1 MGRRFSNP
9 YIKKL
14 RRSPADFIRWRLGHF
29 DDLLPHVY
37 PPEDFAYPILQR
49 EVNGNEP
56 KLTWINH
63 CTFLIE
69 CQGLHILTDPIWNG
83 RCSPSPLIGP
93 KREHPPAI
101 ELDNL
106 PNIDVVV
113 ISHNHYDHLD
123 QFTIKALVKRFPN
136 IQFVVPIGVK
146 GWFEKRGI
154 YRVKELGW
162 WEEKELDARLKVT
175 GVPAQHNSGRGV
187 FDFNKTLWMGV
198 VMQFSANKYCYFVGD
213 TAYNPYDFKKIGE
226 KFKKID
232 LCLCPIGTY
241 RPGRFMRTVHSSPE
255 DAVNIHMDVG
265 AKMSVAMH
273 WKTFRLSEERIEE
286 PPYQLYREMEK
297 KGLNPSTFIPLEP
310 GKEINW

>member
-14 RRSPADFIRWRLGHF
+14 RRAPTDFIRWRLGHYE
-29 DDLLPHVY
+29 DLMPMISSPKDFVY
-37 PPEDFAYPILQR
+37 PASSNCIKE
-49 EVNGNEP
+49 GEP

-63 CTFLIE
+63 CTFMIE
-69 CQGLHILTDPIWNG
+69 CQGVRLLTDPIWNQ
-83 RCSPSPLIGP
+83 RCSPLPFIGP

-101 ELDNL
+101 ELDKL
-106 PNIDVVV
+106 PNIDLVI

-123 QFTIKALVKRFPN
+123 QFTIKKLLKRFPN
-136 IQFVVPIGVK
+136 IQFVVPVGVK
-146 GWFEKRGI
+146 KWFEKRGI
-154 YRVKELGW
+154 YRITELAW
-162 WEEKELDARLKVT
+162 WEEKHLDIGIKVI
-175 GVPAQHNSGRGV
+175 GVPAQHNSGRTP

-198 VMQFSANKYCYFVGD
+198 VMKFLNDKTCYFVGD
-213 TAYNPYDFKKIGE
+213 TAYNPYDFKNIGQAFE
-226 KFKKID
+226 KID

-241 RPGRFMRTVHSSPE
+241 RPGRFMRTVHSNPE

-273 WKTFRLSEERIEE
+273 WKTFRLSEEGIED

-297 KGLNPSTFIPLEP
+297 KGLDPSAFIPLEP
-310 GKEINW
+310 GREINW